1 MKTELDV
8 ALAEISEARAAL
20 NARYRRIEAKLDD
33 LEQRLCCE
41 IRIRVT
47 PDEHRRLT
55 AIALK
60 RRQPLSALGRAALAK
75 LSVNG
80 AGR

>member
-1 MKTELDV
+1 MTPEL
-8 ALAEISEARAAL
+8 AQARAAL
-20 NARYRRIEAKLDD
+20 LATHRRIEAKLDD

-60 RRQPLSALGRAALAK
+60 RRQPLSALGRAALAQ